1 MGEVLEISVLSPEKE
16 TLGKVINFIYE
27 YSGCSKD
34 SIEIK
39 VMDNWQY
46 EGEIKLSDESQLY
59 DLIDTKIIRIQ
70 GPCYLGFAGVT
81 SERIGDNYQFDV
93 WMNPNPA
100 DEFDNAEYVSFKK
113 AARKLLES
121 VRVLVAFIGKEML
134 IDYTKGIDHAVKS
147 AIGADIVI
155 IPGKNS

>member
-1 MGEVLEISVLSPEKE
+1 MTVCFQELILKSYNGQMIHELERNQMGEVIEINLLSPDKG
-16 TLGKVINFIYE
+16 TLDKLINFLYE
-27 YSGCSKD
+27 YVGCSKD

-46 EGEIKLSDESQLY
+46 EGEVKLSDESQLY

-100 DEFDNAEYVSFKK
+100 DEFDNAEFESFKK
-113 AARKLLES
+113 EAEQVS
-121 VRVLVAFIGKEML
+121 SI
-134 IDYTKGIDHAVKS
+134 
-147 AIGADIVI
+147 
-155 IPGKNS
+155 

>member
-1 MGEVLEISVLSPEKE
+1 MGEVLEISMLSSDKGI
-16 TLGKVINFIYE
+16 LNKLINFVYE
-27 YSGCSKD
+27 YAGCSKD

-46 EGEIKLSDESQLY
+46 EGEVKLSDESQLY

-81 SERIGDNYQFDV
+81 SEKIGNNYQFDV

-100 DEFDNAEYVSFKK
+100 DEFDNAEFESFKK
-113 AARKLLES
+113 AAVILIES
-121 VRVLVAFIGKEML
+121 MRVLVAFIGKEMM
-134 IDYTKGIDHAVKS
+134 IDYTNGIDRAVKS
-147 AIGADIVI
+147 ATGADIVI
-155 IPGKNS
+155 IPDKT

>member
-1 MGEVLEISVLSPEKE
+1 MGEVLEISMLSSDKGI
-16 TLGKVINFIYE
+16 LNKLINFVYE
-27 YSGCSKD
+27 YAGCSKD

-46 EGEIKLSDESQLY
+46 EGEVKLSDESQLY

-81 SERIGDNYQFDV
+81 SEKIGNNYQFDV

-100 DEFDNAEYVSFKK
+100 DEFDNAEFESFKK
-113 AARKLLES
+113 AALKLIES
-121 VRVLVAFIGKEML
+121 MRVLVAFIGKEMM
-134 IDYTKGIDHAVKS
+134 IDYTNGIDRAVKS
-147 AIGADIVI
+147 ATGADIVI
-155 IPGKNS
+155 IPDKT